1 MNCEG
6 VVVRLWEYLDEELGA
21 EEAAAVGAHLTWC
34 GRCQP
39 HFCCDRSFLQLLA
52 RQQSR
57 CSAPPW
63 LRLSVQTKLRLA

>member
-1 MNCEG
+1 
-6 VVVRLWEYLDEELGA
+6 
-21 EEAAAVGAHLTWC
+21 VGAHLTWC